1 MNPELISCG
10 VNVAEVKIVLRNKK
24 IVKTFYRL
32 GSVFLLVF
40 FSFGLPGY
48 SGCSRRVPKC
58 SAGCSGIPG
67 FKTSH
72 CSHCCNKRYGMIKA
86 KAVNKC

>member
-1 MNPELISCG
+1 MRCKRS
-10 VNVAEVKIVLRNKK
+10 EVKIVLRKKK

-32 GSVFLLVF
+32 GSVFLMLVF
-40 FSFGLPGY
+40 FSFRLPGY
-48 SGCSRRVPKC
+48 SGCSRCVPKY

-67 FKTSH
+67 FKTFH

-86 KAVNKC
+86 KALNKC